1 MRKEEIL
8 SEISKI
14 LLPPFEQLSF
24 FSNKKKDNYIKKE
37 DSFEFKFS
45 IYISSVDIQHL
56 TLSVINKEIEYL
68 FYRIKSMYINQLQ
81 KEKFRKGMYPICNL
95 TDWKDLYKENN
106 LAIGKVWFTM
116 YSSLDEIKQYREEYL
131 IAMGLAFQWFEKCKN
146 LYYVYL
152 YNLEKGTTISLEM
165 ALCIKKFLGYNID
178 EDYEDIVL
186 RKTNLLGWDKTDFKL
201 FYNHLK
207 NI

>member
-14 LLPPFEQLSF
+14 LLTPFEQLGF

-68 FYRIKSMYINQLQ
+68 FYRVKSMYINQLQ

-95 TDWKDLYKENN
+95 TDWKDLYKDN
-106 LAIGKVWFTM
+106 VF
-116 YSSLDEIKQYREEYL
+116 
-131 IAMGLAFQWFEKCKN
+131 
-146 LYYVYL
+146 
-152 YNLEKGTTISLEM
+152 
-165 ALCIKKFLGYNID
+165 KF
-178 EDYEDIVL
+178 
-186 RKTNLLGWDKTDFKL
+186 R
-201 FYNHLK
+201 
-207 NI
+207 